1 MALDG
6 RKGDSMKRVYLIFL
20 WSIILTSISNSIDY
34 NYSEYYQNQ
43 SNSSTHEGEANGNF
57 VTLSSDNEG
66 GMVGLELD
74 CCTTG
79 EIIGLVLII
88 AIFVGIPSFWVF
100 RKLWKFS
107 KKILFA
113 KIKEEGKENE
123 NIEVDELLGSRLPL
137 TQKELEI
144 QKKRTRIEMGL
155 EEEKP
160 SFNFKEEFVIFSVFL
175 FIIYLFWN
183 NGI

>member
-1 MALDG
+1 MVLDG
-6 RKGDSMKRVYLIFL
+6 RKGDSMKRLYFIFL
-20 WSIILTSISNSIDY
+20 WSIILTSISNSINH

-43 SNSSTHEGEANGNF
+43 SNSPTHERNGNF

-88 AIFVGIPSFWVF
+88 AIFVGIPSFLVF

-107 KKILFA
+107 RKILFA
-113 KIKEEGKENE
+113 KSKEGDKEND
-123 NIEVDELLGSRLPL
+123 NFEVDELLGSHLPL
-137 TQKELEI
+137 TLKELEI
-144 QKKRTRIEMGL
+144 HKKRTRIEMGL
-155 EEEKP
+155 EKEKP
-160 SFNFKEEFVIFSVFL
+160 IFNFKEEFVIFSVFL

>member
-1 MALDG
+1 VALDG
-6 RKGDSMKRVYLIFL
+6 RKGDSMKRVYLIFF
-20 WSIILTSISNSIDY
+20 WSLILTSISNSIDY
-34 NYSEYYQNQ
+34 NYSEYYHNQ
-43 SNSSTHEGEANGNF
+43 SNSPTHEEGNGNF
-57 VTLSSDNEG
+57 VALSSDNEG

-88 AIFVGIPSFWVF
+88 AIFVGIPSFLVF

-113 KIKEEGKENE
+113 KIKEEDKENE
-123 NIEVDELLGSRLPL
+123 NLEVSELLGSHLPL
-137 TQKELEI
+137 TLKELKI
-144 QKKRTRIEMGL
+144 QKKRTRIGMGL

-160 SFNFKEEFVIFSVFL
+160 SFNFKEEFVILSVFL

>member
-1 MALDG
+1 
-6 RKGDSMKRVYLIFL
+6 MKRLYFIFL

-34 NYSEYYQNQ
+34 NYSEYYQN
-43 SNSSTHEGEANGNF
+43 NSSTHEGEANGNF

-88 AIFVGIPSFWVF
+88 AIFVGIPSFLIF

-113 KIKEEGKENE
+113 KIKEEDKANE
-123 NIEVDELLGSRLPL
+123 NIEVEELLGSRLPL
-137 TQKELEI
+137 TLKELKI
-144 QKKRTRIEMGL
+144 QKKRTRIGMGL

>member
-1 MALDG
+1 
-6 RKGDSMKRVYLIFL
+6 MKRVYLIFL

-43 SNSSTHEGEANGNF
+43 SNSPTHEEGNGNF
-57 VTLSSDNEG
+57 VALSSDNEG

-88 AIFVGIPSFWVF
+88 AIFVGIPSFLVF

-113 KIKEEGKENE
+113 KSKQGNK
-123 NIEVDELLGSRLPL
+123 
-137 TQKELEI
+137 
-144 QKKRTRIEMGL
+144 
-155 EEEKP
+155 EKP
-160 SFNFKEEFVIFSVFL
+160 IFNFKEEFVIFSVFL

-183 NGI
+183 YGI

>member
-6 RKGDSMKRVYLIFL
+6 CKGDSMKRLYFIFL

-43 SNSSTHEGEANGNF
+43 SNLPTHEEGNGNF
-57 VTLSSDNEG
+57 VALSSDNEG

-100 RKLWKFS
+100 RKLWKRAVVF
-107 KKILFA
+107 FQNRQ
-113 KIKEEGKENE
+113 EERENE
-123 NIEVDELLGSRLPL
+123 V
-137 TQKELEI
+137 K
-144 QKKRTRIEMGL
+144 
-155 EEEKP
+155 
-160 SFNFKEEFVIFSVFL
+160 SFNIKEEFVILSVFL

>member
-1 MALDG
+1 
-6 RKGDSMKRVYLIFL
+6 MKRVYLIFL

-43 SNSSTHEGEANGNF
+43 SNSPTHEEGNGNF
-57 VTLSSDNEG
+57 VALSSDNEG

-88 AIFVGIPSFWVF
+88 AIFVGIPSFLVF

-113 KIKEEGKENE
+113 KSKEGDKENE
-123 NIEVDELLGSRLPL
+123 NFEVDELLGSRLPL
-137 TQKELEI
+137 TLKELEI
-144 QKKRTRIEMGL
+144 HKKRARIEMGL
-155 EEEKP
+155 EKEKP
-160 SFNFKEEFVIFSVFL
+160 IFNFKEEFVIFSVFL
-175 FIIYLFWN
+175 TIVLILVFDPFT
-183 NGI
+183 

>member
-1 MALDG
+1 
-6 RKGDSMKRVYLIFL
+6 MKRLYLIFF
-20 WSIILTSISNSIDY
+20 WSIILTSLSNSIDY
-34 NYSEYYQNQ
+34 NYSEYYQN
-43 SNSSTHEGEANGNF
+43 NSSTYEGEANGNF

-100 RKLWKFS
+100 RKLWKFGE
-107 KKILFA
+107 KILFA
-113 KIKEEGKENE
+113 KIKEEDKENE
-123 NIEVDELLGSRLPL
+123 NIEVDELLGSHLPL
-137 TQKELEI
+137 TLKELKI
-144 QKKRTRIEMGL
+144 KKKRTRIEMGL